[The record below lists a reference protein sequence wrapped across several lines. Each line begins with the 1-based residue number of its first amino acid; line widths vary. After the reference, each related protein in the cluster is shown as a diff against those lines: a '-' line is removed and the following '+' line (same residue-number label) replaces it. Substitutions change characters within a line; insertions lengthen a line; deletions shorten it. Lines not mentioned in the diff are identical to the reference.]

1 MGRAQGPGIMAIE
14 QTMQRNVDPPSL
26 KLAARR
32 RPGQDMKC
40 TSDRG
45 SDGDQTNQQPM
56 TYQICAIFEYIRTW
70 TLAQDAGPGLLA
82 FEFTLTRAGL
92 EDDGAGPLGSCS
104 RWLHANCVMD
114 DQNSDWTTLARRGP
128 GLPSSST
135 HTLPGLKT
143 TGRDLLA
150 PVFVLL

>member
-32 RPGQDMKC
+32 RRTGQDMKC

-56 TYQICAIFEYIRTW
+56 TYQICAIFEYIHTW
-70 TLAQDAGPGLLA
+70 TLAQDTGPACLRVHTHAGWA
-82 FEFTLTRAGL
+82 
-92 EDDGAGPLGSCS
+92 
-104 RWLHANCVMD
+104 
-114 DQNSDWTTLARRGP
+114 
-128 GLPSSST
+128 
-135 HTLPGLKT
+135 
-143 TGRDLLA
+143 
-150 PVFVLL
+150 